1 MPPKIDTFRKEDT
14 SIRKLNI
21 SIENNIFENGDH
33 LLQK

>member
-1 MPPKIDTFRKEDT
+1 MPPKIDTFRKEK
-14 SIRKLNI
+14 ILNI